1 MDGFNAFRPRGDTML
16 IMGSTP
22 GPTAT
27 QAGGPTSG
35 DVAYLLANM
44 GSNDAYIGFGMT
56 SGQAAAGAVVP
67 IIGLNASSIPVPARS
82 QRVVTLTPT
91 LFFAAATAAGQT
103 PITVTPG
110 DGT

>member
-1 MDGFNAFRPRGDTML
+1 MEGYNAFRPRGDTML

-22 GPTAT
+22 GPTAS
-27 QAGGPTSG
+27 QAGGPQGG

-44 GSNDAYIGFGMT
+44 GSNDAYIGYGAS
-56 SGQAAAGAVVP
+56 SGAAAAGAVVP
-67 IIGLNASSIPVPARS
+67 IIGQNASCIPVPARS
-82 QRVVTLTPT
+82 QRVVTLAPV

-103 PITVTPG
+103 PVAITPG